1 MLTGVGS
8 NEAPQVEYLVAAVD
22 SLTVPSQI
30 APTDTLTV
38 RMRGTIGPNSCY
50 GFEEFDVARSTG
62 QLRVTPVVAHA
73 TGENINCAMMVESLD
88 RTYTAAPPFAEGTLT
103 ITVPQSDRPA
113 VTASVTVEE

>member
-1 MLTGVGS
+1 MLTGTGG
-8 NEAPQVEYLVAAVD
+8 EDAPQVEYLVAGVD

-38 RMRGTIGPNSCY
+38 RMQGTVGPNSCY

-62 QLRVTPVVAHA
+62 QLRVTPVVAHTIA
-73 TGENINCAMMVESLD
+73 DNIACAMAVEPLD
-88 RTYTAAPPFAEGTLT
+88 RTYTAPPPFAEGTLT
-103 ITVPQSDRPA
+103 ITVPQSDQPA